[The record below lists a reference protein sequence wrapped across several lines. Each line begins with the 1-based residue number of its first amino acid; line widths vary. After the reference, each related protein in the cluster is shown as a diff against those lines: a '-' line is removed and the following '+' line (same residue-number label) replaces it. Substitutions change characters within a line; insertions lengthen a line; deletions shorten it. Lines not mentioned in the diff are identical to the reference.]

1 MNLINNSDVKDDLF
15 QIKLSIE
22 TGASVYFYSLLQ
34 KGFFVS
40 IKTGISLY
48 DFLLKECGIEGNYIT
63 GRIKTVFIDSQ
74 PVDDFKKAT
83 LRDGSVLSL
92 SGPMPGL
99 VGATMRAGGFYSSFR
114 SSITYS
120 EKGNKGERGRGVIY
134 LKLFNIVMTD
144 LGKKFLGLGIMCKSD
159 ELKDFFAGMKEEFWK
174 EISGIEIEG
183 KAVGADKLKKGQFS
197 SSSPLVHLKLSF
209 K

>member
-1 MNLINNSDVKDDLF
+1 MDKLISVKLTVTTD
-15 QIKLSIE
+15 
-22 TGASVYFYSLLQ
+22 AAVYFYSLLQ
-34 KGFFVS
+34 KGFFQS
-40 IKTGISLY
+40 LETGISLH
-48 DFLLKECGIEGNYIT
+48 DFLLKECEIEEAYISN
-63 GRIKTVFIDSQ
+63 RIKTVFIDSQ
-74 PVDDFKKAT
+74 PVDDFKTAI

-120 EKGNKGERGRGVIY
+120 DKGGPGGSGRGMVFI
-134 LKLFNIVMTD
+134 KLFNIVMTD
-144 LGKKFLGLGIMCKSD
+144 LGKKFLGSGIMYKAD
-159 ELKDFFAGMKEEFWK
+159 ELKDFFTGMKEEFWN

-183 KAVGADKLKKGQFS
+183 EAAGADKLKKGQLS
-197 SSSPLVHLKLSF
+197 GSSPLAELKLSF